1 MILINLLPHR
11 EAARKR
17 RREMF
22 YAALGA
28 SAVGG
33 LVISGGIWLWFS
45 AQISNQEQRNA
56 MLSTEIKRLE
66 GQIKDI
72 ASLQEEIAAL
82 RARQQAVED
91 LQADRNMPV
100 HLLSELV
107 KQLPDGVYLTS
118 MKQNGPVVAL
128 TGVAQ
133 SNERVSELLR
143 NLSSNSAWLTKPEL
157 AEIVAG
163 NVNVGKESRRVA
175 NFRMTV
181 RLLRAAEAK
190 AASAAASATGT
201 MAAAVPPNAGVAA
214 AVPAASTALASA
226 APAATAAVAATTT
239 TPNAA
244 PAKAAVP
251 VPAARVPVPAR
262 PEPPPKK

>member
-33 LVISGGIWLWFS
+33 LVIAGGIWLWFS
-45 AQISNQEQRNA
+45 AQISEQQDRNQI
-56 MLSTEIKRLE
+56 LSREIGKLE
-66 GQIKDI
+66 SQIKDI

-91 LQADRNMPV
+91 LQSDRNMPV
-100 HLLSELV
+100 HLLNELV

-118 MKQNGPVVAL
+118 MKQNAGVVAL

-143 NLSSNSAWLTKPEL
+143 NLSSNSPWLTRPEL
-157 AEIVAG
+157 QEIVAG
-163 NVNVGKESRRVA
+163 NVTLGKDQRRVS

-181 RLLRAAEAK
+181 KLLRASEVK
-190 AASAAASATGT
+190 NAASAPVAAASG
-201 MAAAVPPNAGVAA
+201 AALVPTA
-214 AVPAASTALASA
+214 AVPASASVAAATPAP
-226 APAATAAVAATTT
+226 APAASV
-239 TPNAA
+239 
-244 PAKAAVP
+244 
-251 VPAARVPVPAR
+251 
-262 PEPPPKK
+262 KK

>member
-1 MILINLLPHR
+1 VILINLLPHR

-17 RREMF
+17 RREIF

-33 LVISGGIWLWFS
+33 LVIAGGVWLWFT
-45 AQISNQEQRNA
+45 AQISGQQDRNRL
-56 MLSTEIKRLE
+56 LSTEISKLE
-66 GQIKDI
+66 SQIKDI
-72 ASLQEEIAAL
+72 ATLQEEITAL

-91 LQADRNMPV
+91 LQSDRNMPV
-100 HLLSELV
+100 HLLNELV

-118 MKQNGPVVAL
+118 MKQNGGVVAL

-143 NLSSNSAWLTKPEL
+143 NLSSNSVWLTHPDL

-163 NVNVGKESRRVA
+163 NVQVGKEQRRVA

-181 RLLRAAEAK
+181 KLLRTSEVKAVAK
-190 AASAAASATGT
+190 APAPGASGAAIAPS
-201 MAAAVPPNAGVAA
+201 AA
-214 AVPAASTALASA
+214 AVPASAAIAVAAPASA
-226 APAATAAVAATTT
+226 AIAA
-239 TPNAA
+239 AA
-244 PAKAAVP
+244 PAP
-251 VPAARVPVPAR
+251 VPSV
-262 PEPPPKK
+262 KK